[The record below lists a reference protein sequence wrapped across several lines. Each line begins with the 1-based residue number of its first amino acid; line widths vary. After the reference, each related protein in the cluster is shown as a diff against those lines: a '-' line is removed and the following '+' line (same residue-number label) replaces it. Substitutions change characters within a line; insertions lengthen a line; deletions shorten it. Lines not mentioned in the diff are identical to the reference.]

1 MRLLLVEDEKILRE
15 NLQQFLTRNSYSV
28 DSAEEGREG
37 LFLGSEHPYDI
48 AIIDIGLPEIDGIEL
63 IKQLRQHK
71 KDFPVLILTARD
83 SWQDKVIGLEAGA
96 DDYLAKPFHNEELL
110 ARLNALTRRSKGH
123 ASPEIHIGEI
133 LINTAKKLVSI
144 NNQDITLTQYEYNTL
159 EYLAL
164 NKARVI
170 SKTELTEH
178 LYDQDFDLDSNVIEV
193 LIGRLRKKLDPNNIH
208 KPIVTHR
215 GQGYR
220 LTENTAENTTEKA
233 DLKPTSNGIAADASP
248 ASQE

>member
-1 MRLLLVEDEKILRE
+1 MRLLLVEDEQILRD
-15 NLQQFLTRNSYSV
+15 NLKQFLTRNSYSV
-28 DSAEEGREG
+28 DSAEEGHEG

-48 AIIDIGLPEIDGIEL
+48 AIIDIGLPGIDGIEL
-63 IKQLRQHK
+63 IKELRQHQK
-71 KDFPVLILTARD
+71 NFPILILTARD
-83 SWQDKVIGLEAGA
+83 SWQDKVVGLEAGG

-123 ASPEIHIGEI
+123 ASPEIHIGEL
-133 LINTAKKLVSI
+133 LINTAKKLAHV
-144 NNQDITLTQYEYNTL
+144 NEKNITLTQYEYNTL

-164 NKARVI
+164 NKSRVI

-193 LIGRLRKKLDPNNIH
+193 LIGRLRKKLDPENTL
-208 KPIVTHR
+208 KPIITHR

-220 LTENTAENTTEKA
+220 LTEKENKKTDGAESTTNTSLT
-233 DLKPTSNGIAADASP
+233 
-248 ASQE
+248 SQEP

>member
-1 MRLLLVEDEKILRE
+1 MRLLLVEDEQILRD
-15 NLQQFLTRNSYSV
+15 NLKQFLTRNSYSV
-28 DSAEEGREG
+28 DSAEEGHEG

-48 AIIDIGLPEIDGIEL
+48 AIIDIGLPGIDGIEL
-63 IKQLRQHK
+63 IKKLRQHQK
-71 KDFPVLILTARD
+71 NFPILILTARD
-83 SWQDKVIGLEAGA
+83 SWQDKVVGLEAGG
-96 DDYLAKPFHNEELL
+96 DDYLAKPFQNEELL

-123 ASPEIHIGEI
+123 ASPEIHIGEL
-133 LINTAKKLVSI
+133 LINTAKKLAHV
-144 NNQDITLTQYEYNTL
+144 NKKNITLTQYEYNTL

-164 NKARVI
+164 NKSRVI

-193 LIGRLRKKLDPNNIH
+193 LIGRLRKKLDPENTL
-208 KPIVTHR
+208 KPIITHR

-220 LTENTAENTTEKA
+220 LAEKENNKAENSTN
-233 DLKPTSNGIAADASP
+233 TSL

>member
-1 MRLLLVEDEKILRE
+1 MLYLKVLD
-15 NLQQFLTRNSYSV
+15 NLISTTFSV
-28 DSAEEGREG
+28 I
-37 LFLGSEHPYDI
+37 F
-48 AIIDIGLPEIDGIEL
+48 
-63 IKQLRQHK
+63 
-71 KDFPVLILTARD
+71 
-83 SWQDKVIGLEAGA
+83 
-96 DDYLAKPFHNEELL
+96 
-110 ARLNALTRRSKGH
+110 
-123 ASPEIHIGEI
+123 AS
-133 LINTAKKLVSI
+133 S
-144 NNQDITLTQYEYNTL
+144 L

-193 LIGRLRKKLDPNNIH
+193 LIGRLRKKLDPNNTH

-220 LTENTAENTTEKA
+220 LTENTAENTTKKPE
-233 DLKPTSNGIAADASP
+233 LKQTSNGIAADASL

>member
-1 MRLLLVEDEKILRE
+1 MRLLLVEDEQVLRD
-15 NLQQFLTRNSYSV
+15 NLKQFLTRNSYSV
-28 DSAEEGREG
+28 DSAEEGNEG
-37 LFLGSEHPYDI
+37 LFLGSEHPYDV
-48 AIIDIGLPEIDGIEL
+48 AIVDIGLPGIDGIEL
-63 IKQLRQHK
+63 IKQLRHHK
-71 KDFPVLILTARD
+71 KDFPILILTARD
-83 SWQDKVIGLEAGA
+83 SWQDKVIGLEAGG

-123 ASPEIHIGEI
+123 ASPKIHIGEL
-133 LINTAKKLVSI
+133 LINTAKKIVRV
-144 NNQDITLTQYEYNTL
+144 NKEDIILTQYEYNTL

-164 NKARVI
+164 NISRVI

-193 LIGRLRKKLDPNNIH
+193 LIGRLRKKLDPEGTL

-220 LTENTAENTTEKA
+220 LADKERETKNNSTDNNTKENTKSSLEH
-233 DLKPTSNGIAADASP
+233 
-248 ASQE
+248 QE